1 MTKCSDCF
9 YADTM
14 SHEDPCAT
22 CIGFAKY
29 VSADAFKDEKE
40 TVPFEIK
47 PSGNLNLGFSIP
59 SPWATSSKY
68 YGNPITFEKP
78 MTMEH
83 PDTPLSAGKKYDSGK
98 PDWSLLPFKAVS
110 ETVEVLTFG
119 ANKYGPDNWRIVP
132 NAKKRYLAAAFRHIV
147 AYATGEK
154 KDSESGL
161 SHLSHALCCL
171 MFILE
176 LEKTDDTSNT

>member
-1 MTKCSDCF
+1 MIRKSCDSCF
-9 YADTM
+9 YNLNTLAQ
-14 SHEDPCAT
+14 SPCDS
-22 CIGFAKY
+22 CIGRDKH
-29 VSADAFKDEKE
+29 VPSSAFVDFPVTPSANVGIGS
-40 TVPFEIK
+40 VPIH
-47 PSGNLNLGFSIP
+47 
-59 SPWATSSKY
+59 
-68 YGNPITFEKP
+68 GNPITFEKP
-78 MTMEH
+78 MTMAH
-83 PDTPLSAGKKYDSGK
+83 PDAPLSLKPEGKKYDSGK